1 MPEAER
7 DAFTNA
13 LTADVNSAWE
23 RVVNSANA
31 TYRREFIRSVSA
43 AIEGLHWQ
51 LKDDLLKR
59 SWYRLSVHEQA
70 AMLEESF
77 SINDRGIVSVQP
89 RFLPLSIAVR
99 LVVQVIKRLRPTH
112 ELDFNNVGWSNLKS
126 TIEVR
131 NRIVH
136 PKSMADLDVSEKEV
150 EEAMN
155 SFNWMLALVKELFEE
170 ANAYVASLRAAGF
183 LVQVEGD

>member
-1 MPEAER
+1 
-7 DAFTNA
+7 
-13 LTADVNSAWE
+13 
-23 RVVNSANA
+23 
-31 TYRREFIRSVSA
+31 
-43 AIEGLHWQ
+43 
-51 LKDDLLKR
+51 
-59 SWYRLSVHEQA
+59 
-70 AMLEESF
+70 MLEEAF
-77 SINDRGIVSVQP
+77 SINDRVIVSVQP